1 MQAIPTVLADE
12 FPAVIAGLEAYLLNQ
27 DYPVVTIVGVA
38 HTAQELFCQ
47 LEQVKPALLIVDYRF
62 GGHLTTQLLEMVRQ
76 MITNVNVIIYAS
88 DRSTVAREALAHPN
102 VRKLVFK
109 SEPLQRLTNAIH
121 ELNHNGKHRNFKT
134 DAEIKHNKSTPAA
147 MEEKQDFHLTNREI
161 QILLL
166 LAQAM
171 SNKEIAKQLFISDQ
185 TVSVHRKNI
194 MRKMGV
200 SNAAGLI
207 RKALDL
213 QLIT

>member
-1 MQAIPTVLADE
+1 MKPIPTVLADE
-12 FPAVIAGLEAYLLNQ
+12 FPVVIAGLEAYLQNQ
-27 DYPVVTIVGVA
+27 EYPVVTIVGVA
-38 HTAQELFCQ
+38 HTTQELFCQ
-47 LEQVKPALLIVDYRF
+47 LEQAKPSLLIMDYKF
-62 GGHLTTQLLEMVRQ
+62 GGHQTTQLLEMIRQ
-76 MITNVNVIIYAS
+76 MISKVDVIIYAS
-88 DRSTVAREALAHPN
+88 DRSTVARNALDHPN
-102 VRKLVFK
+102 VCKLVFK
-109 SEPLQRLTNAIH
+109 SEPLQQLTHAIN
-121 ELNHNGKHRNFKT
+121 ELNYNGKLHNLKDDAGIKRNKP
-134 DAEIKHNKSTPAA
+134 TPAA